1 MYCQLLAWL
10 GPMFQ
15 CNCYRPSVQCLW
27 SALPATPSSSRHA
40 DTERPRN
47 RAGGRDA
54 AVPALV
60 LGLGNPGKRYEK
72 TRHNVGAMLLEA
84 LLSDSSAF
92 KGWRRSDGAWV
103 AAGTLGAAAVLL
115 AQPMTPMNLSGENP
129 HSTCREPNRRPLS
142 LTRIVCM
149 VCRTGCGRACAAV
162 QPAFLSH
169 PGRARR
175 PRSRSR
181 SC

>member
-1 MYCQLLAWL
+1 M
-10 GPMFQ
+10 PK
-15 CNCYRPSVQCLW
+15 RKDP
-27 SALPATPSSSRHA
+27 
-40 DTERPRN
+40 
-47 RAGGRDA
+47 
-54 AVPALV
+54 VPAQEDETPPPLLV

-149 VCRTGCGRACAAV
+149 VRRTGCGRACAAV